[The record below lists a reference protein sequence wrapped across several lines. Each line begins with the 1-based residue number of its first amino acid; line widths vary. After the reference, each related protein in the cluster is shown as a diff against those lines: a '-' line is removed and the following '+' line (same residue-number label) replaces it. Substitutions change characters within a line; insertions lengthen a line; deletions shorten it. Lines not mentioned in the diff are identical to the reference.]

1 MLSTNNSL
9 ILIYK
14 GYSFKK
20 GCLWP
25 SGSEPSAVHSTD
37 GPLKWA
43 DLSSV
48 IKLNQVKTKALRIT
62 AVIQTVLWRRS
73 QLQRRERRS
82 LNRAQWRQSQ
92 TAMSCLTATGA
103 ELQVSSSGKATVTD
117 QDHGGNR
124 TGDYAHILSCQTVSD
139 GPSSTCQP
147 CPSCVNAY
155 IVISENIQ
163 DSYDLSES
171 AETSSVKCP
180 QVLSEWP
187 QYNVY

>member
-1 MLSTNNSL
+1 MRVKSVKCAVSTNNSL

-25 SGSEPSAVHSTD
+25 SGAEPSAVHSTD

-62 AVIQTVLWRRS
+62 AVIQTALWRRS
-73 QLQRRERRS
+73 QLQRRERRSLLS

-103 ELQVSSSGKATVTD
+103 AASGFLIWKSHCNRPRPWGK
-117 QDHGGNR
+117 QDGGLC
-124 TGDYAHILSCQTVSD
+124 TYTILSNCQWWAFKHMPARSF
-139 GPSSTCQP
+139 
-147 CPSCVNAY
+147 
-155 IVISENIQ
+155 
-163 DSYDLSES
+163 LR
-171 AETSSVKCP
+171 
-180 QVLSEWP
+180 
-187 QYNVY
+187 